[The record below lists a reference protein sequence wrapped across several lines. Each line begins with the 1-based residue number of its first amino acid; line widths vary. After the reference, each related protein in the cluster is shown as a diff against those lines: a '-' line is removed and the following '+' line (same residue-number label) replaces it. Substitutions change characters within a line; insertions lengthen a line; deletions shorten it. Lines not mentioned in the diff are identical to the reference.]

1 MELITLPIFVLFWH
15 SSFIFI
21 NTYQKHYDVSKN
33 INHLIHALLFV
44 VFHKTLTTNMIP
56 YLIDLSIGFYIYDVF
71 FILYKLAIQKENFMR
86 HVPYLIHHSLAFFGL
101 ILAKDLQLQ
110 NYTLT
115 YYYLLEY
122 SNFMIYISYHINK
135 KYPEYK
141 NLLLVSQCFQYVW
154 YSYFRIGRFLIYTT
168 QISEIILDQH
178 ISILLVLLLLFS
190 MGLIWSYNLFLKC
203 FRELSITRK
212 ND

>member
-1 MELITLPIFVLFWH
+1 MELITLPIFVLLWH
-15 SSFIFI
+15 FSFHLI
-21 NTYQKHYDVSKN
+21 NKYHKHHDVSKN

-44 VFHKTLTTNMIP
+44 LFHKTIKLNMIP

-71 FILYKLAIQKENFMR
+71 FIFYKLALEKEKLIR

-101 ILAKDLQLQ
+101 VLAKNVELQ

-135 KYPEYK
+135 RYPEYK
-141 NLLLVSQCFQYVW
+141 NLLLVSQCFQYIW
-154 YSYFRIGRFLIYTT
+154 YSYFRIGQFIIYTT
-168 QISEIILDQH
+168 QISDIILEQH
-178 ISILLVLLLLFS
+178 ISIFLVLLLLFS

-203 FRELSITRK
+203 FRELSLTRK

>member
-1 MELITLPIFVLFWH
+1 
-15 SSFIFI
+15 
-21 NTYQKHYDVSKN
+21 
-33 INHLIHALLFV
+33 
-44 VFHKTLTTNMIP
+44 MIP

-71 FILYKLAIQKENFMR
+71 FIFFKLLIQKDKFLK
-86 HVPYLIHHSLAFFGL
+86 HIPYLIHHSLAFFGL
-101 ILAKDLQLQ
+101 FLAKDIQLQ

-135 KYPEYK
+135 RYPEYK
-141 NLLLVSQCFQYVW
+141 NLVLVTQCFQYIW
-154 YSYFRIGRFLIYTT
+154 YSYFRIGRFIIYTT
-168 QISEIILDQH
+168 QISDVILEQH
-178 ISILLVLLLLFS
+178 ISIYLVLLALFS

-203 FRELSITRK
+203 FRELSLTKK

>member
-1 MELITLPIFVLFWH
+1 MELINLPIFVLFWH
-15 SSFIFI
+15 LSFLLI
-21 NTYQKHYDVSKN
+21 NKYHKYHDISKN

-44 VFHKTLTTNMIP
+44 IFHKTLTVTMIP

-71 FILYKLAIQKENFMR
+71 FIFFKLIIHKDKFLK
-86 HVPYLIHHSLAFFGL
+86 HIPYLIHHSLAFFGL
-101 ILAKDLQLQ
+101 FLAKDIQLQ
-110 NYTLT
+110 SYTLT

-135 KYPEYK
+135 RYPEYK
-141 NLLLVSQCFQYVW
+141 NLVLVTQCFQYIW
-154 YSYFRIGRFLIYTT
+154 YSYFRIGRFIIYTT
-168 QISEIILDQH
+168 QISDVILEQH
-178 ISILLVLLLLFS
+178 ISIYLVLFTLFS

-203 FRELSITRK
+203 FRELSLTKK

>member
-1 MELITLPIFVLFWH
+1 MELITLPIFVLLWH
-15 SSFIFI
+15 LSFLFI
-21 NTYQKHYDVSKN
+21 NKYHKHNDISKN
-33 INHLIHALLFV
+33 INHLIHALIFV
-44 VFHKTLTTNMIP
+44 LFHKTIPLNMMT

-71 FILYKLAIQKENFMR
+71 FIFYKLIIANDKIIR

-101 ILAKDLQLQ
+101 VLAKQVELQ

-135 KYPEYK
+135 RYPEYK
-141 NLLLVSQCFQYVW
+141 NLVLVSQCFQYIW
-154 YSYFRIGRFLIYTT
+154 YSYFRIGRFIIYTN
-168 QISEIILDQH
+168 QISDVILEQH
-178 ISILLVLLLLFS
+178 ISIFLVLISLFS

-203 FRELSITRK
+203 FRELSLTRK